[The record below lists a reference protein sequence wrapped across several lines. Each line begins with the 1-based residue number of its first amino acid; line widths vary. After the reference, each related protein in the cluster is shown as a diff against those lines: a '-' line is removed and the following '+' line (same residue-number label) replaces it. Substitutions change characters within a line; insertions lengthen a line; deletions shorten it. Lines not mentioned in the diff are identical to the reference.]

1 MPTPHNQLGFAIL
14 LKFFFSWKPGSP
26 QHPGEVPKAV
36 VKFIAKQLKIT
47 QRSFNEYKWNG
58 RTIKEHRATIRSFLG
73 CRPTQRSDKQSLMTW
88 LKAKILPLGLQIN
101 AIREQAYQ
109 QLRHLKL
116 EPPSPKELTRLIG
129 SATNQHEREFCR
141 TIAGQLPI
149 QTRKK
154 MDDLLKTDSLRN
166 GEENQYRP
174 SEFNRLKADPGR
186 LGLKSLLQEI
196 EKLRLSGNSRG
207 SH

>member
-1 MPTPHNQLGFAIL
+1 MKRQWEQDELIESFILLPHELVLLPNNITNANPHNQLGFAIL
-14 LKFFFSWKPGSP
+14 LKFFQLEARFP

-36 VKFIAKQLKIT
+36 LKFIAKQLKIT

-58 RTIKEHRATIRSFLG
+58 RTMKEHRATIRSFLG
-73 CRPTQRSDKQSLMTW
+73 CRPTQRSDKQSLMAW

-149 QTRKK
+149 QTISTFP
-154 MDDLLKTDSLRN
+154 M
-166 GEENQYRP
+166 GHCPQ
-174 SEFNRLKADPGR
+174 
-186 LGLKSLLQEI
+186 I
-196 EKLRLSGNSRG
+196 
-207 SH
+207 